1 MPFFEYAEYDGSQ
14 EFRALSADLV
24 FDKLTEH
31 LLEHGEYVLR
41 QLERLDLDDAE
52 ILKLLIKEGYL
63 EKDEKGRFA
72 VTARGVKR
80 IEEKALDELFTI
92 DRKDT
97 LGKHPS
103 DFKGAGTV
111 RHEDSKPYEYGDPV
125 ANLNLHETLKNA
137 MYREG
142 GRKGVRP
149 LLPERPLT
157 PPHPP
162 DIGGEGGGEGCYAQK
177 VPDPFSPSPSAQ
189 LHVAEED
196 FVVYETEYQTS
207 CATVLLLDMSGSM
220 ARYGKFY
227 YAKKVALALQGL
239 IRGRFAEDT
248 LKIIGFYTYASPL
261 TERDLVRAAPKP
273 VSMFDSR
280 VFLRVSLDNPP
291 EFVPEHFTNIQAGLR
306 FARHHLRRQSAAN
319 KQIICVTDGEPTA
332 HLEGRDLLLVY
343 PPGERTARHT
353 LEEVHACTSAGIR
366 LSTFA
371 LIEDYYYLGL
381 MNFVDQMAR
390 HSRGLAVYCSAGDLG
405 KYVLDSFVSGRRARK
420 TVGG

>member
-1 MPFFEYAEYDGSQ
+1 MPYFEYAEYDGSQ
-14 EFRALSADLV
+14 EFRTLSADML

-41 QLERLDLDDAE
+41 QLDRLDKDDAE

-92 DRKDT
+92 TRKDS
-97 LGKHPS
+97 LGKHTT
-103 DFKGAGTV
+103 DFKGPGTV

-137 MYREG
+137 MYRSG
-142 GRKGVRP
+142 GAEFQAK
-149 LLPERPLT
+149 LKA
-157 PPHPP
+157 HPT
-162 DIGGEGGGEGCYAQK
+162 
-177 VPDPFSPSPSAQ
+177 SNAQ
-189 LHVAEED
+189 LHVTEED

-227 YAKKVALALQGL
+227 HAKKVALALQGL
-239 IRGRFAEDT
+239 IRGRFGEDT

-261 TERDLVRAAPKP
+261 TERELLRAAPKH
-273 VSMFDSR
+273 VSIFDSR
-280 VFLRVSLDNPP
+280 VFLRVNLDSPP
-291 EFVPEHFTNIQAGLR
+291 DFVPEHFTNIQAGLR
-306 FARHHLRRQSAAN
+306 FARHHLRRQPAAN

-332 HLEGRDLLLVY
+332 HLEGRDLLLMY
-343 PPGERTARHT
+343 PPSERTARHT
-353 LEEVHACTSAGIR
+353 LEEIHAVTSEGIR

-390 HSRGLAVYCSAGDLG
+390 HSRGLAVYCTAGDLG

-420 TVGG
+420 TVGR